1 MILVVGVA
9 GSGKST
15 QSSLLAEQE
24 GWCWI
29 SMGQLLRNNLTGDLA
44 DTMNSGKL
52 LDDSMVTQILK
63 DELTLQVKKCK
74 VILDGFPRRVV
85 QAQWLLTVAEE
96 LDDSIEAIIH
106 LNAHE
111 EIVLGRLLQ
120 RGRLDDKPD
129 AINERFLEYEQD
141 IKPLLELFA
150 SSGVPIIEVNGEQD
164 TAVVQS
170 EIRNGLEKA
179 GITL

>member
-15 QSSLLAEQE
+15 QSRMLAEQE

-29 SMGQLLRNNLTGDLA
+29 SMGQLLRNTLTGDLA
-44 DTMNSGKL
+44 DEMNSGKL
-52 LDDSMVTQILK
+52 LDDDKVVQILK
-63 DELTLQVKKCK
+63 EELIVSIKKCK

-85 QAQWLLTVAEE
+85 QAKWLIDVAEE
-96 LDDSIEAIIH
+96 IGDSVEAIVH

-120 RGRLDDKPD
+120 RGRPDDKPD

-150 SSGVPIIEVNGEQD
+150 GNGVPVVEVNGEQD
-164 TAVVQS
+164 QEIVQAA
-170 EIRNGLEKA
+170 IRDGLTTA
-179 GITL
+179 GIAL